1 MKHLIR
7 TLIISAVAAAA
18 PFATATQAA
27 AQNATDDN
35 ALINGTGIV
44 DGCRPLLAPDCVVDD
59 IVEEVSVLGG
69 KPDYSGVLDA
79 NLTNYATL
87 PSLAQVSALHDVII
101 SIRDLKHKYKG
112 GQKVGFVIGGDGSL
126 LALSVLE
133 GLSIMFFNDNV
144 QVGDAIS
151 ISADNFS
158 VVSLNLLSTSGSR
171 TISVDAPE
179 GIIFDEIMLC
189 SSGVADI
196 SALSN
201 MNVFYGF
208 VGGVETKLQNQ
219 GEETTYTSEHT
230 PYSGIL
236 GPIYGWKQDNFANGD
251 TYNPLSEFS
260 LTDLVV
266 NAGFGLRITKNENEN
281 DDGYGPDNV
290 EIGFTYK
297 STKILDASLLN
308 NIYIKLEDTNNP
320 SEEEVEGVNKFTLK
334 QSILDLDALGSVEA
348 RYSAF
353 IPKGVKWNRVTLRFA
368 GASLLNV
375 LKGTEVYYA
384 YIKKFDIPEE
394 AERCDLNLS
403 ADALICASEPSY
415 TLTSDKEVTWALT
428 AAKGHD
434 GVDITNH
441 GVTIDPTGATKSATV
456 EFDQSPEGVYT
467 FTATHDHGDGT
478 SCKGTVT
485 ITRGK
490 TDGMLTATAN
500 AFCGTPLDAAAD
512 KVEIGKGDGGGLIVI
527 DGLEN
532 ADNIIDG
539 DLTSYASYARGLQ
552 IADNTCIV
560 KVSKTDGSKF
570 DKDQAAVVGFVAE
583 TPAQVLGANVLTFY
597 RIVLYN
603 NGEEVYSS
611 VTGENNAV
619 NVSLVGAPGS
629 GMVRYAIE
637 VPNERR
643 GNFDGFALYT
653 SGLLN
658 LDVTSETMK
667 IYNAFTA
674 DEYCSVMP
682 AGPLDHAGVKAIS
695 IDDGAKINYKYTG
708 QRGLASV
715 VSVTEGLGYLVDNEL
730 TADDGAEQGVTA
742 YTVAGVLN
750 DFGLAVKTGR
760 RYKGGR
766 WVGLVMKNSA
776 SLADVSVLTDMEIS
790 LYNNNISTGDEENAG
805 IQLLSTNVI
814 GWGDYSYITVYT
826 DKEFD
831 EVRFKKGQ
839 LVETLSGLEYL
850 GFYTYADAD
859 GDGIPDEEDPDF
871 CGDDTDIEFDEP
883 AVGGDIN
890 GICASNPDEHFTATV
905 TAKDAGK
912 VVYTITDIDREN
924 EVSSGTLIN
933 PADGGVFEKE
943 IALNDPELG
952 LLDEDGVPVYGRY
965 EFKVVVPEK
974 PLLAP
979 ARKTFTIHA
988 VQTTWNPQSVLV
1000 DNDAQAE
1007 GGEEPAGTYVYSTD
1021 WNEWKN
1027 WTRGVPVIGC
1037 TDVVIPSGSKSYP
1050 ILGVYNGETSTK
1062 PKDFNSCDTIHF
1074 MHGGEVLGTELL
1086 DYKYASVDLELASG
1100 RYYMLSTPLKATYAG
1115 DFFVPAGM
1123 NGSQGNDLFVKLDE
1137 ETSPE
1142 NRFSPRVYQR
1152 LWMQSAPVVD
1162 KVESGNISNGDV
1174 TDKHETVN
1182 YDETRWTPPFNA
1194 LAQKYGV
1201 EILGEDAL
1209 IELYNPADDD
1219 HTSYTPGGFSLKGDA
1234 EDLPVTTL
1242 KFRLPKEH
1250 TKYYYYNEKN
1260 QKTDL
1265 YETISRDGY
1274 AGRLITDDL
1283 KNKEDWS
1290 FNVNISLENGE
1301 SEYFLV
1307 GNPFMAHINIEKFF
1321 EDNSD
1326 ISEVKVYDG
1335 NAMNSAILCDGEGL
1349 LTNNNTDKKD
1359 WTSIA
1364 PMQAFFVKAA
1374 KAGTSCPITF
1384 TKDMLETKPE
1394 DAQPLRVSQ
1403 SCAAETDADR
1413 IVIKARVG
1421 DVESSAVVRFSTGA
1435 SAGFV
1440 PGEDAS
1446 LLVDNEVRPRVQVFT
1461 LAGDRAADIQQTPD
1475 VDRLTLGLMAD
1486 GGEPLTLSLDGDTGW
1501 TLYDTQTGAA
1511 YQMDGGAEADLGA
1524 VGSSTGRYMLVRDIT
1539 TIGDGLVPARG
1550 ITVSRTPQGTI
1561 TVASADGTALAAC
1574 AVYSTDGTLTDRADG
1589 DSDRY
1594 ELRAAQGVS
1603 IVTVTK
1609 ADGTSYTQKIY

>member
-1 MKHLIR
+1 MKHLIIR
-7 TLIISAVAAAA
+7 TLVFCALTAAAA
-18 PFATATQAA
+18 FAATTPAL
-27 AQNATDDN
+27 AQTQTDGN
-35 ALINGTGIV
+35 EPITV

-59 IVEEVSVLGG
+59 VVEEVSVLSG
-69 KPDYSGVLDA
+69 KPDYSAVLDD

-87 PSLAQVSALHDVII
+87 PSLAKVSALHDVII

-126 LALSVLE
+126 LNLSVLE

-353 IPKGVKWNRVTLRFA
+353 VPKGVKWNRVTLRFA

-428 AAKGHD
+428 EAIDHD
-434 GVDITNH
+434 GAEIKNH
-441 GVTIDPTGATKSATV
+441 GVTIGTTGATKSATV
-456 EFDQSPEGVYT
+456 NFNQSPEGVYT
-467 FTATHDHGDGT
+467 FTATHDHGNGT
-478 SCKGTVT
+478 SCTGTVT

-490 TDGMLTATAN
+490 TTEMENVTTN
-500 AFCGTPLDAAAD
+500 AFCGTPLDATAD
-512 KVEIGKGDGGGLIVI
+512 NVELGSGSGGGLIVI

-539 DLTSYASYARGLQ
+539 DLSSYASYAGGLQ

-560 KVSKTDGSKF
+560 KVSKTDDLKF
-570 DKDQAAVVGFVAE
+570 GKEQAAVVGFVAE
-583 TPAQVLGANVLTFY
+583 APAQVLGANVLTFY

-603 NGEEVYSS
+603 DGVEVYNS
-611 VTGENNAV
+611 VAGENNAV
-619 NVSLVGAPGS
+619 NASLIGAPGS
-629 GMVRYAIE
+629 GMVRYAIT
-637 VPNERR
+637 VPDDVPE
-643 GNFDGFALYT
+643 FDGFALYT
-653 SGLLN
+653 SGVLN
-658 LDVTSETMK
+658 LNLTDETMK

-674 DEYCSVMP
+674 DDGCVAMP
-682 AGPLDHAGVKAIS
+682 AGPLDHASVKPIS

-708 QRGLASV
+708 SRGLASV

-730 TADDGAEQGVTA
+730 TAKDEAEQGVTA

-760 RYKGGR
+760 RYSGGR
-766 WVGLVMKNSA
+766 WVGLVMKKNA
-776 SLADVSVLTDMEIS
+776 GLADVSVLSDMEIS
-790 LYNNNISTGDEENAG
+790 LYDNNISTGDEENAG
-805 IQLLSTNVI
+805 VQLLSTNVI
-814 GWGDYSYITVYT
+814 GWGDYAYLTVYT
-826 DKEFD
+826 DKPFD

-871 CGDDTDIEFDEP
+871 CGDDTDIEFGTPTVAE
-883 AVGGDIN
+883 DIN
-890 GICASNPDEHFTATV
+890 GICASNPNESFTATV
-905 TAKDAGK
+905 TAVGAKK
-912 VVYTITDIDREN
+912 VFYTITDIDRQKK
-924 EVSSGTLIN
+924 VSSGTLTNSGDNGEFTQTIQ
-933 PADGGVFEKE
+933 
-943 IALNDPELG
+943 LNNPELG
-952 LLDEDGVPVYGRY
+952 LLDDKDVPVYGRY
-965 EFKVVVPEK
+965 EFKVTVPEK

-979 ARKTFTIHA
+979 AYKTFTIHA
-988 VQTTWNPQSVLV
+988 AQTTWNPQIEV
-1000 DNDAQAE
+1000 DEESTAAE
-1007 GGEEPAGTYVYSTD
+1007 GGEDDAALYRYSTD
-1021 WNEWKN
+1021 WNKWEN
-1027 WTRGVPVIGC
+1027 WTQGVPVIGC
-1037 TDVVIPSGSKSYP
+1037 TDVIIPGENMQSFPVLEAYSGSD
-1050 ILGVYNGETSTK
+1050 K
-1062 PKDFNSCDTIHF
+1062 PKDFNSCDSIHF
-1074 MHGGEVLGTELL
+1074 MAGAEVQGTEKL
-1086 DYKYASVDLELASG
+1086 DYKYASVDFNLASG

-1115 DFFVPAGM
+1115 DFFIPADM
-1123 NGSQGNDLFVKLDE
+1123 NGSQSNNLFEKLDK

-1152 LWMQSAPVVD
+1152 LWMQSAPVTTGE
-1162 KVESGNISNGDV
+1162 KNGKDNV
-1174 TDKHETVN
+1174 TGGTDQVL
-1182 YDETRWTPPFNA
+1182 YDETRWTPPFNG
-1194 LAQKYGV
+1194 LTQQYGF
-1201 EILGEDAL
+1201 EQAFNTQAYQEAED
-1209 IELYNPADDD
+1209 E
-1219 HTSYTPGGFSLKGDA
+1219 HSSYSITGFSLKADA

-1250 TKYYYYNEKN
+1250 TTYYYYNEKN
-1260 QKTDL
+1260 QQTDL
-1265 YETISRDGY
+1265 YETIDRNND
-1274 AGRLITDDL
+1274 AGRLYTDYL
-1283 KNKEDWS
+1283 KDKGDNWKFPIILTTEAS
-1290 FNVNISLENGE
+1290 STVFIA
-1301 SEYFLV
+1301 
-1307 GNPFMAHINIEKFF
+1307 GNPFMAHINIAKFF
-1321 EDNSD
+1321 ENNKDD
-1326 ISEVKVYDG
+1326 IDIKEVKVYDG
-1335 NAMNSAILCDGEGL
+1335 NAMNSAVLCDGEL
-1349 LTNNNTDKKD
+1349 LTNNNGETKE

-1364 PMQAFFVKAA
+1364 PMQSFFVTVGSETK
-1374 KAGTSCPITF
+1374 SCKITY
-1384 TKDMLETKPE
+1384 TEDMLETQPNG
-1394 DAQPLRVSQ
+1394 AQQLRIGRSR
-1403 SCAAETDADR
+1403 AAKAESEGDR
-1413 IVIKARVG
+1413 LTITASTG
-1421 DVESSAVVRFSTGA
+1421 DVESNALVRFSGDA
-1435 SAGFV
+1435 SADFV
-1440 PGEDAS
+1440 PGEDAA

-1461 LAGDRAADIQQTPD
+1461 IAGNRAADIQQTPQT
-1475 VDRLTLGLMAD
+1475 DRITLGFMLA
-1486 GGEPLTLSLDGDTGW
+1486 EAAPLTLSLSGDTDW
-1501 TLYDTQTGAA
+1501 NLYDTLTGATYSLA
-1511 YQMDGGAEADLGA
+1511 GGQAVSLGTA
-1524 VGSSTGRYMLVRDIT
+1524 GSSTGRYMLVRPATDIST
-1539 TIGDGLVPARG
+1539 VAPAQG
-1550 ITVSRTPQGTI
+1550 IAIRRTPQGTVTI
-1561 TVASADGTALAAC
+1561 TSADGTALGEC
-1574 AVYSTDGTLTDRADG
+1574 AVYSADGTLTGRTNG
-1589 DSDRY
+1589 GTNEV
-1594 ELRAAQGVS
+1594 ELNAAPGIS
-1603 IVTVTK
+1603 IVKATK
-1609 ADGTSYTQKIY
+1609 ADGTTFTQKIY

>member
-112 GQKVGFVIGGDGSL
+112 GQKVGFVIGGGGSL
-126 LALSVLE
+126 LSVDVLS
-133 GLSIMFFNDNV
+133 GLRVMLFNDNT
-144 QVGDAIS
+144 QVGEEIS
-151 ISADNFS
+151 ISADDFS
-158 VVSLNLLSTSGSR
+158 LLSLNLISKSGTR
-171 TISVDAPE
+171 TITVDTPE
-179 GIIFDEIMLC
+179 DVVFDEIMLC
-189 SSGVADI
+189 SSGVANLA
-196 SALSN
+196 ALSN
-201 MNVFYGF
+201 IQIYYGF
-208 VGGVETKLQNQ
+208 VGDGEKKLQD
-219 GEETTYTSEHT
+219 TSATDDSFSSIDHLKRDL
-230 PYSGIL
+230 GITE
-236 GPIYGWKQDNFANGD
+236 YGDKYEDYAVPSFLFKAA
-251 TYNPLSEFS
+251 TITVKYN
-260 LTDLVV
+260 D
-266 NAGFGLRITKNENEN
+266 K
-281 DDGYGPDNV
+281 DGKPVYGPQKAEV
-290 EIGFTYK
+290 GFVYSNNDVASIQALSITTIRLKK
-297 STKILDASLLN
+297 SGAIVYEQTLDGDAVKIDIA
-308 NIYIKLEDTNNP
+308 K
-320 SEEEVEGVNKFTLK
+320 
-334 QSILDLDALGSVEA
+334 SVTEA
-348 RYSAF
+348 RYSMNINTDVDWNELELYTSAVDIDIADIIGSLF
-353 IPKGVKWNRVTLRFA
+353 GSDDLKMHVK
-368 GASLLNV
+368 
-375 LKGTEVYYA
+375 YA
-384 YIKKFDIPEE
+384 YVKEFDIPEE

-637 VPNERR
+637 VPENFR

-760 RYKGGR
+760 RYEGGR

-871 CGDDTDIEFDEP
+871 CGDDTDIEFDDP

-912 VVYTITDIDREN
+912 VIYIITDIDREN
-924 EVSSGTLIN
+924 EVSSGTLTN

-1050 ILGVYNGETSTK
+1050 ILGVYNGETDTK
-1062 PKDFNSCDTIHF
+1062 PTDFNSCDTIHF

-1152 LWMQSAPVVD
+1152 LWMQSAPVREKVD
-1162 KVESGNISNGDV
+1162 GEITDAGTAGSGR
-1174 TDKHETVN
+1174 TVS

-1194 LAQKYGV
+1194 LAEKYL
-1201 EILGEDAL
+1201 LGM
-1209 IELYNPADDD
+1209 
-1219 HTSYTPGGFSLKGDA
+1219 GFSLKADA

-1250 TKYYYYNEKN
+1250 AKYYYYNEKN

-1265 YETISRDGY
+1265 YEDITRTDVGELFADRSNTNDGGLSFVVY
-1274 AGRLITDDL
+1274 VD
-1283 KNKEDWS
+1283 ED
-1290 FNVNISLENGE
+1290 

-1321 EDNSD
+1321 EGNTG

-1364 PMQAFFVKAA
+1364 PMQAFFVKAGSKA
-1374 KAGTSCPITF
+1374 KSWQITF
-1384 TKDMLETKPE
+1384 KKDMLETKPE

-1403 SCAAETDADR
+1403 SRAAETDADR

-1421 DVESSAVVRFSTGA
+1421 DVESSAVVRFSAGA

-1446 LLVDNEVRPRVQVFT
+1446 LLVDNEVRPSVQVFT

>member
-7 TLIISAVAAAA
+7 TFIFSVIAAAA
-18 PFATATQAA
+18 SLAA
-27 AQNATDDN
+27 APAVAQTQPGG

-59 IVEEVSVLGG
+59 IVEEVSVLGD

-87 PSLAQVSALHDVII
+87 PSLAKVSALHDVII

-126 LALSVLE
+126 LNLSVLE

-171 TISVDAPE
+171 TISVDAPD
-179 GIIFDEIMLC
+179 GITFDEIMLC

-219 GEETTYTSEHT
+219 VGENTYTSEHT
-230 PYSGIL
+230 PYSGVI
-236 GPIYGWKQDNFANGD
+236 GPIYGWKEDDFADGD

-266 NAGFGLRITKNENEN
+266 NAGFGLRITKN
-281 DDGYGPDNV
+281 DGYGPDNV

-308 NIYIKLEDTNNP
+308 NIYIKLEDTSNP

-375 LKGTEVYYA
+375 LKDTEVYYA

-415 TLTSDKEVTWALT
+415 TLTSDKVVTWALT
-428 AAKGHD
+428 EAKDHD
-434 GVDITNH
+434 GADITNH
-441 GVTIDPTGATKSATV
+441 GITIDPAGATKSATV
-456 EFDQSPEGVYT
+456 NFNQSPEGVYT
-467 FTATHDHGDGT
+467 FTATHLHGDGT
-478 SCKGTVT
+478 KCTGTVA

-560 KVSKTDGSKF
+560 KVSKTDGSMF
-570 DKDQAAVVGFVAE
+570 DEDQAAVVGFVAE

-611 VTGENNAV
+611 VTGGNNAV

-629 GMVRYAIE
+629 GMVRYAIT
-637 VPNERR
+637 VPDDRR
-643 GNFDGFALYT
+643 GKFDGFALYT

-658 LDVTSETMK
+658 LDVTNETMK

-674 DEYCSVMP
+674 DEDCSVMP

-730 TADDGAEQGVTA
+730 TADGGAEQGVTA

-760 RYKGGR
+760 RYGGGR
-766 WVGLVMKNSA
+766 WVGLVMKKA
-776 SLADVSVLTDMEIS
+776 PGVADVGVLTDMEIS
-790 LYNNNISTGDEENAG
+790 LYDNNISTGDEENAG

-839 LVETLSGLEYL
+839 LVEALSGLEYL

-883 AVGGDIN
+883 EMAGDIN
-890 GICASNPDEHFTATV
+890 GICASNPGVRFTATV

-912 VVYTITDIDREN
+912 VIYTITDIDREN
-924 EVSSGTLIN
+924 EVSSGTLEA
-933 PADGGVFEKE
+933 PADGGVFVKE

-979 ARKTFTIHA
+979 ARKTFIIHA
-988 VQTTWNPQSVLV
+988 VRTTWAPQIEV
-1000 DNDAQAE
+1000 DEESTAAE
-1007 GGEEPAGTYVYSTD
+1007 GGEDDAALYKYSTD
-1021 WNEWKN
+1021 WNKWEN
-1027 WTRGVPVIGC
+1027 WTHGVPVIGC

-1050 ILGVYNGETSTK
+1050 ILGVYNGETVTK
-1062 PKDFNSCDTIHF
+1062 PTDFNSCDTIHF

-1162 KVESGNISNGDV
+1162 KVESGDISNDGDV
-1174 TDKHETVN
+1174 TGQTTQVN
-1182 YDETRWTPPFNA
+1182 YDETRWTPPFNG
-1194 LAQKYGV
+1194 LTQEYGV
-1201 EILGEDAL
+1201 KIPAGAYSLGEDAS
-1209 IELYNPADDD
+1209 IELYNPAGDD
-1219 HTSYTPGGFSLKGDA
+1219 HTSYTPGGFSLMADA
-1234 EDLPVTTL
+1234 EDLAVTTL

-1265 YETISRDGY
+1265 YETISRGRD

-1283 KNKEDWS
+1283 NNKEDWS
-1290 FNVNISLENGE
+1290 FNVNITLNDE
-1301 SEYFLV
+1301 SDYFLV

-1321 EDNSD
+1321 EDNSG
-1326 ISEVKVYDG
+1326 ITEVKVYDG
-1335 NAMNSAILCDGEGL
+1335 NALNSAILCDGEGL

-1364 PMQAFFVKAA
+1364 PMQSFFVKAA
-1374 KAGTSCPITF
+1374 SQATSYTITF
-1384 TKDMLETKPE
+1384 TKDMLETQPE
-1394 DAQPLRVSQ
+1394 SAQPLRVSQ
-1403 SCAAETDADR
+1403 SRAAETDADR

-1421 DVESSAVVRFSTGA
+1421 GVESSAVVRFSGGA

-1475 VDRLTLGLMAD
+1475 VDRLTLGLMVA
-1486 GGEPLTLSLDGDTGW
+1486 GGEPLTLSLSGDDDW
-1501 TLYDTQTGAA
+1501 TLYDTQTGATYPMA
-1511 YQMDGGAEADLGA
+1511 GGAEASLGA
-1524 VGSSTGRYMLVRDIT
+1524 VGSSTGRFMLVRST
-1539 TIGDGLVPARG
+1539 TAIGGNVVPALG
-1550 ITVSRTPQGTI
+1550 VTVSRTPQGTI
-1561 TVASADGTALAAC
+1561 TVTSADGTAIKSC
-1574 AVYSTDGTLTDRADG
+1574 AVYSTDGTLTDSADG
-1589 DSDRY
+1589 HSDRY

>member
-7 TLIISAVAAAA
+7 TFIFSVIAAAA
-18 PFATATQAA
+18 SLAA
-27 AQNATDDN
+27 APAVAQTQPGG

-59 IVEEVSVLGG
+59 IVEEVRVLSD

-79 NLTNYATL
+79 NLGNYAEVPCL
-87 PSLAQVSALHDVII
+87 INVGVASNPII
-101 SIRDLKHKYKG
+101 SIRDLNNKYSG
-112 GQKVGFVIGGDGSL
+112 GQQVGFVLGSGSKL
-126 LALSVLE
+126 L
-133 GLSIMFFNDNV
+133 GLNVIDNYTITLYNDNEMV
-144 QVGDAIS
+144 YKPIT
-151 ISADNFS
+151 
-158 VVSLNLLSTSGSR
+158 VSDDSFTLLSLDVLSSSGR
-171 TISVDAPE
+171 NTLVVDIPE
-179 GIIFDEIMLC
+179 TDDNGNKIVFDEIMLC
-189 SSGVADI
+189 ANGVGADVASS
-196 SALSN
+196 SMQLY
-201 MNVFYGF
+201 YGF
-208 VGGVETKLQNQ
+208 VGNKEEKMHNERLADGSVSTTFEATQGTQTSGLISPDIEPVNVITVLVGGATIGIKRTTGSYPKDTEVGFYFSNHSGFNLSALSTVTITLRENGKNVYSKVLDAKLLDAGVADFSN
-219 GEETTYTSEHT
+219 GV
-230 PYSGIL
+230 YSL
-236 GPIYGWKQDNFANGD
+236 YAPCAWD
-251 TYNPLSEFS
+251 EVVFS
-260 LTDLVV
+260 TGSVGV
-266 NAGFGLRITKNENEN
+266 NAG
-281 DDGYGPDNV
+281 YM
-290 EIGFTYK
+290 
-297 STKILDASLLN
+297 
-308 NIYIKLEDTNNP
+308 
-320 SEEEVEGVNKFTLK
+320 
-334 QSILDLDALGSVEA
+334 SID
-348 RYSAF
+348 
-353 IPKGVKWNRVTLRFA
+353 
-368 GASLLNV
+368 
-375 LKGTEVYYA
+375 YA
-384 YIKKFDIPEE
+384 YVKEFDIPEE

-415 TLTSDKEVTWALT
+415 TLTSDEEVTWALT
-428 AAKGHD
+428 EAKGHD
-434 GVDITNH
+434 GADITNH

-456 EFDQSPEGVYT
+456 NFNQSPEGVYT

-478 SCKGTVT
+478 KCTGTVT

-490 TDGMLTATAN
+490 TDEMVDAAAN

-512 KVEIGKGDGGGLIVI
+512 KVEIGKGDGGGLLVI

-570 DKDQAAVVGFVAE
+570 DEDQAAVVGFVAE

-603 NGEEVYSS
+603 NGKEVYSS
-611 VTGENNAV
+611 VTGGNNAV

-629 GMVRYAIE
+629 GMVRYAIT
-637 VPNERR
+637 VPDDWR

-658 LDVTSETMK
+658 LDVTNETMK

-674 DEYCSVMP
+674 DEDCSVMP

-708 QRGLASV
+708 QRGVASV

-730 TADDGAEQGVTA
+730 TADGGAEQGVTA

-760 RYKGGR
+760 RYGGGR

-776 SLADVSVLTDMEIS
+776 ALADVGVLTDMEIS
-790 LYNNNISTGDEENAG
+790 LYDNNISTGDEENAG

-839 LVETLSGLEYL
+839 LVEALSGLEYL

-883 AVGGDIN
+883 EMAGDIN
-890 GICASNPDEHFTATV
+890 GICASNPGVRFTATV

-912 VVYTITDIDREN
+912 VIYTITDIDREN
-924 EVSSGTLIN
+924 EVSSGTLEA
-933 PADGGVFEKE
+933 PADGGVFVKE

-979 ARKTFTIHA
+979 ARKTFIIHA
-988 VQTTWNPQSVLV
+988 VRTTWAPQIEV
-1000 DNDAQAE
+1000 DEESTAAE
-1007 GGEEPAGTYVYSTD
+1007 GGEDDAALYKYSTD
-1021 WNEWKN
+1021 WNKWEN
-1027 WTRGVPVIGC
+1027 WTHGVPVIGC

-1050 ILGVYNGETSTK
+1050 ILGVYNGETVTK
-1062 PKDFNSCDTIHF
+1062 PTDFNSCDTIHF

-1162 KVESGNISNGDV
+1162 KVESGDISNDGDV
-1174 TDKHETVN
+1174 TGQTTQVN
-1182 YDETRWTPPFNA
+1182 YDETRWTPPFNG
-1194 LAQKYGV
+1194 LTQEYGV
-1201 EILGEDAL
+1201 KIPAGAYSLGEDAS
-1209 IELYNPADDD
+1209 IELYNPAGDD
-1219 HTSYTPGGFSLKGDA
+1219 HTSYTPGGFSLMADA
-1234 EDLPVTTL
+1234 EDLAVTTL

-1265 YETISRDGY
+1265 YETISRGRD

-1283 KNKEDWS
+1283 NNKEDWS
-1290 FNVNISLENGE
+1290 FNVNITLKGE
-1301 SEYFLV
+1301 SDYFLV

-1321 EDNSD
+1321 EDNSG
-1326 ISEVKVYDG
+1326 ITEVKVYDG
-1335 NAMNSAILCDGEGL
+1335 NALNSAILCDGEGL

-1364 PMQAFFVKAA
+1364 PMQSFFVK
-1374 KAGTSCPITF
+1374 KADATEQCSVTF
-1384 TKDMLETKPE
+1384 SRDMLETQPE
-1394 DAQPLRVSQ
+1394 SAQPLRVSQ
-1403 SCAAETDADR
+1403 SRAAETDADR

-1421 DVESSAVVRFSTGA
+1421 GEESSAVVRFSAGA

-1475 VDRLTLGLMAD
+1475 VDRLTLGLMVA
-1486 GGEPLTLSLDGDTGW
+1486 GGEPLTLSLSGDDDW
-1501 TLYDTQTGAA
+1501 TLYDTQTGATYPMA
-1511 YQMDGGAEADLGA
+1511 GGAEASLGA
-1524 VGSSTGRYMLVRDIT
+1524 VGSSTGRFMLVRST
-1539 TIGDGLVPARG
+1539 TAIGGNVVPALG
-1550 ITVSRTPQGTI
+1550 VTVSRTPQGTI
-1561 TVASADGTALAAC
+1561 TVTSADGTAIKSC
-1574 AVYSTDGTLTDRADG
+1574 AVYSTDGTLTDSADG
-1589 DSDRY
+1589 HSDRY

>member
-18 PFATATQAA
+18 PFAAATQAA
-27 AQNATDDN
+27 AQNATDGN

-87 PSLAQVSALHDVII
+87 PSLAKVSALHDVII

-126 LALSVLE
+126 LNLSVLE

-171 TISVDAPE
+171 TISVDAPD
-179 GIIFDEIMLC
+179 GITFDEIMLC

-219 GEETTYTSEHT
+219 VGENTYTSEHM
-230 PYSGIL
+230 PYSGYL
-236 GPIYGWKQDNFANGD
+236 GPIYKWKEDKFADGES
-251 TYNPLSEFS
+251 YNPLSEFS
-260 LTDLVV
+260 LTDLVA
-266 NAGFGLRITKNENEN
+266 NDGFGLRITKN
-281 DDGYGPDNV
+281 DGYGPDNV

-308 NIYIKLEDTNNP
+308 NIYIKLEDTSNP

-353 IPKGVKWNRVTLRFA
+353 IPKGVKWNRVTLRLA
-368 GASLLNV
+368 GVSLLSV
-375 LKGTEVYYA
+375 LKSTEVYYA

-403 ADALICASEPSY
+403 ADALICASELSY
-415 TLTSDKEVTWALT
+415 TLTSDEEVTWALT
-428 AAKGHD
+428 EAKDHD

-441 GVTIDPTGATKSATV
+441 GVTIDPAGATKSATV
-456 EFDQSPEGVYT
+456 NFNQSPEGVYT

-478 SCKGTVT
+478 KCTGTVT

-560 KVSKTDGSKF
+560 KVSKTDGSMF

-603 NGEEVYSS
+603 NGKEVYSS
-611 VTGENNAV
+611 VTGGNNAV

-629 GMVRYAIE
+629 GMVRYAIT
-637 VPNERR
+637 VPDDWR
-643 GNFDGFALYT
+643 GKFDGFALYT

-658 LDVTSETMK
+658 LDVTNETMK

-674 DEYCSVMP
+674 DEDCSVMP

-730 TADDGAEQGVTA
+730 TADGGAEQGVTA

-760 RYKGGR
+760 RYGGGR
-766 WVGLVMKNSA
+766 WVGLVMKKA
-776 SLADVSVLTDMEIS
+776 PGVADVGVLTDMEIS
-790 LYNNNISTGDEENAG
+790 LYDNNISTGDEENAG

-839 LVETLSGLEYL
+839 LVEALGGLEYL

-871 CGDDTDIEFDEP
+871 CGDDTDIEFGEP
-883 AVGGDIN
+883 AGGDIN
-890 GICASNPDEHFTATV
+890 GICASNPGVRFTATV

-924 EVSSGTLIN
+924 EVSSGTLTN

-1086 DYKYASVDLELASG
+1086 DYIYASVDLELASG

-1162 KVESGNISNGDV
+1162 KVESGNISNGGDV
-1174 TDKHETVN
+1174 TGQTTPVN
-1182 YDETRWTPPFNA
+1182 YDETRWTPPFNG
-1194 LAQKYGV
+1194 LTQKYGV
-1201 EILGEDAL
+1201 EIPDE
-1209 IELYNPADDD
+1209 D
-1219 HTSYTPGGFSLKGDA
+1219 HTSYTLGGFSLKADA

-1265 YETISRDGY
+1265 YETISRGRD

-1283 KNKEDWS
+1283 NNKEDWS
-1290 FNVNISLENGE
+1290 FNVNITLNDE
-1301 SEYFLV
+1301 SDYFLV

-1321 EDNSD
+1321 EDNSNSG
-1326 ISEVKVYDG
+1326 ITEVKVYDG
-1335 NAMNSAILCDGEGL
+1335 NALNSAILCDGEGL

-1364 PMQAFFVKAA
+1364 PMQSFFVK
-1374 KAGTSCPITF
+1374 KAGAKEQCSVTF
-1384 TKDMLETKPE
+1384 SRDMLETQPE
-1394 DAQPLRVSQ
+1394 SAQPLRVSQ
-1403 SCAAETDADR
+1403 SRAAETDADR

-1421 DVESSAVVRFSTGA
+1421 GVESSAVVRFSAGA

-1501 TLYDTQTGAA
+1501 TLYDTQTGAT
-1511 YQMDGGAEADLGA
+1511 YQMDGGAEADLGT

-1550 ITVSRTPQGTI
+1550 ITVSRTPQGMI
-1561 TVASADGTALAAC
+1561 TVASADGTALASC
-1574 AVYSTDGTLTDRADG
+1574 AVYSTDGTLTDSADG
-1589 DSDRY
+1589 DSDHY

>member
-1 MKHLIR
+1 MKHLIIR
-7 TLIISAVAAAA
+7 TLVFCALTAAAA
-18 PFATATQAA
+18 FAATTPAL
-27 AQNATDDN
+27 AQTQTDGN
-35 ALINGTGIV
+35 EPITV

-59 IVEEVSVLGG
+59 IVNMVSVVSGSD
-69 KPDYSGVLDA
+69 DYSAVLDA
-79 NLTNYATL
+79 NLTNSTSISA
-87 PSLAQVSALHDVII
+87 SLANIDATVKPII
-101 SIRDLKHKYKG
+101 SIRDINHKYKA
-112 GQKVGFVIGGDGSL
+112 GQTVGFVVGGGAELLSL
-126 LALSVLE
+126 DLLS
-133 GLSIMFFNDNV
+133 GMAIMFYDN
-144 QVGDAIS
+144 GDLKETVPVDDGGGS
-151 ISADNFS
+151 NLL
-158 VVSLNLLSTSGSR
+158 SLNLLAQSGSQ
-171 TISVDAPE
+171 TVTATAPCD
-179 GIIFDEIMLC
+179 FDKIALAVT
-189 SSGVADI
+189 GANI
-196 SALSN
+196 TALSSFH
-201 MNVFYGF
+201 VFYGF
-208 VGGVETKLQNQ
+208 VGDGKSTMT
-219 GEETTYTSEHT
+219 GTGFTCDFT
-230 PYSGIL
+230 GISL
-236 GPIYGWKQDNFANGD
+236 VDDANKIVD
-251 TYNPLSEFS
+251 
-260 LTDLVV
+260 TDLTTGCKPSMLSGGNMDLKVTYPVNEFAPSNDVEVGFVCEQKGLISVDLLQSVKIVV
-266 NAGFGLRITKNENEN
+266 KNTVTNEQHE
-281 DDGYGPDNV
+281 YNV
-290 EIGFTYK
+290 GRNFIG
-297 STKILDASLLN
+297 
-308 NIYIKLEDTNNP
+308 
-320 SEEEVEGVNKFTLK
+320 V
-334 QSILDLDALGSVEA
+334 DLARATDICYSV
-348 RYSAF
+348 RVKPGDIS
-353 IPKGVKWNRVTLRFA
+353 KWNQVE
-368 GASLLNV
+368 
-375 LKGTEVYYA
+375 LKINKEYLTGLVGELFSDFVIYYA
-384 YIKKFDIPEE
+384 YVKEFDIPEE

-403 ADALICASEPSY
+403 ADALICSNQQEY
-415 TLTSDKEVTWALT
+415 TLTSDEEVTWTLT
-428 AAKGHD
+428 EAKDHENN
-434 GVDITNH
+434 DITNSS
-441 GVTIDPTGATKSATV
+441 GVTIDPADNAAKSATV
-456 EFDQSPEGVYT
+456 NFNQSPEGVYT
-467 FTATHDHGDGT
+467 FTATHAHDDGT
-478 SCKGTVT
+478 SCTGTVT

-490 TDGMLTATAN
+490 TSEMEEATAN
-500 AFCGTPLDAAAD
+500 AFCGTPLDATAD
-512 KVEIGKGDGGGLIVI
+512 NVELGSGSGGGLIVI
-527 DGLEN
+527 DGLKN

-539 DLTSYASYARGLQ
+539 DLNSYASYAGGLQ

-570 DKDQAAVVGFVAE
+570 DKEQAAVVGFVAE
-583 TPAQVLGANVLTFY
+583 TPTQVLGANVLTFY

-603 NGEEVYSS
+603 NDEEVYSS
-611 VTGENNAV
+611 VAGENNSV
-619 NVSLVGAPGS
+619 NVSLIGAPGN
-629 GMVRYAIE
+629 GMVRYAIT
-637 VPNERR
+637 VPTEHR

-653 SGLLN
+653 SGVLN
-658 LDVTSETMK
+658 LNLTDETMK

-674 DEYCSVMP
+674 DEDCSVMP
-682 AGPLDHAGVKAIS
+682 AGPLDHAGVRPIS

-708 QRGLASV
+708 SRGLASV

-730 TADDGAEQGVTA
+730 TADGGAEQGVTA

-760 RYKGGR
+760 RYSGGR
-766 WVGLVMKNSA
+766 WVGLVMKKNA
-776 SLADVSVLTDMEIS
+776 GLADVSVLSDMEIS
-790 LYNNNISTGDEENAG
+790 LYDNNISTGDEENAG
-805 IQLLSTNVI
+805 VQLLSTNVI
-814 GWGDYSYITVYT
+814 GWGDYAYLTVYT
-826 DKEFD
+826 DKPFD

-871 CGDDTDIEFDEP
+871 CEEPIVVEIEPSLVTDINSLCEGRDGEGLKATVKAENTAGLTYNITDTDRKEI
-883 AVGGDIN
+883 V
-890 GICASNPDEHFTATV
+890 AS
-905 TAKDAGK
+905 GK
-912 VVYTITDIDREN
+912 VGQSAEPINIDFG
-924 EVSSGTLIN
+924 SLS
-933 PADGGVFEKE
+933 
-943 IALNDPELG
+943 LG
-952 LLDEDGVPVYGRY
+952 YGRY
-965 EFKVVVPEK
+965 ELRVSDRLN
-974 PLLAP
+974 PLTAS
-979 ARKTFTIHA
+979 AKAKFTIHA
-988 VQTTWNPQSVLV
+988 AQTTWNPQIEV
-1000 DNDAQAE
+1000 DEESTAAE
-1007 GGEEPAGTYVYSTD
+1007 GGEDDAALYRYSTD
-1021 WNEWKN
+1021 WNKWEN
-1027 WTRGVPVIGC
+1027 WTQGVPVIGC
-1037 TDVVIPSGSKSYP
+1037 TDVIIPGDNMQSFPVLEVYSGSD
-1050 ILGVYNGETSTK
+1050 K
-1062 PKDFNSCDTIHF
+1062 PKDFNSCENIHF
-1074 MHGGEVLGTELL
+1074 MAGAEVQGTEKL
-1086 DYKYASVDLELASG
+1086 DYAYASVDFNLASG

-1115 DFFVPAGM
+1115 DFFIPANM
-1123 NGSQGNDLFVKLDE
+1123 NGSQSNKLFEKLKED
-1137 ETSPE
+1137 TSPE

-1152 LWMQSAPVVD
+1152 LWMQSAPVTTGEKD
-1162 KVESGNISNGDV
+1162 GNNV
-1174 TDKHETVN
+1174 TGGTGQVK

-1194 LAQKYGV
+1194 LAEKYL
-1201 EILGEDAL
+1201 LGM
-1209 IELYNPADDD
+1209 
-1219 HTSYTPGGFSLKGDA
+1219 GFSLKADA

-1250 TKYYYYNEKN
+1250 AKYYYYNEKN

-1265 YETISRDGY
+1265 YEDITRTDVGELFADRSNTNDGGLSFVVY
-1274 AGRLITDDL
+1274 VD
-1283 KNKEDWS
+1283 ED
-1290 FNVNISLENGE
+1290 

-1321 EDNSD
+1321 EGNTG

-1374 KAGTSCPITF
+1374 SGTSCPITF

-1403 SCAAETDADR
+1403 SRAAETDADR

>member
-1 MKHLIR
+1 MKHLIIR
-7 TLIISAVAAAA
+7 TLVFCALTAAAA
-18 PFATATQAA
+18 FAATTPAL
-27 AQNATDDN
+27 AQTQTDGN
-35 ALINGTGIV
+35 EPITV

-59 IVEEVSVLGG
+59 VVEEVSVLSG
-69 KPDYSGVLDA
+69 KPDYSAVLDD

-219 GEETTYTSEHT
+219 GGENTYTSEHM
-230 PYSGIL
+230 PYSVHL
-236 GPIYGWKQDNFANGD
+236 VPVYDWKADNFANGD

-353 IPKGVKWNRVTLRFA
+353 VPKGVKWNRVTLRFA

-603 NGEEVYSS
+603 NGKEVYSS

-839 LVETLSGLEYL
+839 LVEALSGLEYL

-871 CGDDTDIEFDEP
+871 CEEPIVVEIEPSLVTDINSLCEGRDGEGLKATVKAENTTGLTYNITDTDRKKIV
-883 AVGGDIN
+883 A
-890 GICASNPDEHFTATV
+890 
-905 TAKDAGK
+905 
-912 VVYTITDIDREN
+912 
-924 EVSSGTLIN
+924 SGTVGKDVIN
-933 PADGGVFEKE
+933 INFGS
-943 IALNDPELG
+943 LSLG
-952 LLDEDGVPVYGRY
+952 YGRY
-965 EFKVVVPEK
+965 EFRVSDRVN
-974 PLLAP
+974 PLTAS
-979 ARKTFTIHA
+979 AKAKFTIHA
-988 VQTTWNPQSVLV
+988 AQTTWNPQIEV
-1000 DNDAQAE
+1000 DEESTAAE
-1007 GGEEPAGTYVYSTD
+1007 GGEDDATLYRYSTD
-1021 WNEWKN
+1021 WNKWEN
-1027 WTRGVPVIGC
+1027 WTQGVPVIGC
-1037 TDVVIPSGSKSYP
+1037 TDVIIPGENMQSFPVLEAYSGSD
-1050 ILGVYNGETSTK
+1050 K
-1062 PKDFNSCDTIHF
+1062 PKDFNSCDSIHF
-1074 MHGGEVLGTELL
+1074 MAGAEVQGTEKL
-1086 DYKYASVDLELASG
+1086 DYKYASVDFNLASG

-1115 DFFVPAGM
+1115 DFFIPADM
-1123 NGSQGNDLFVKLDE
+1123 NGSQSNNLFEKLDK

-1152 LWMQSAPVVD
+1152 LWMQSAPVTTGE
-1162 KVESGNISNGDV
+1162 KNGNDNV
-1174 TDKHETVN
+1174 TGGTDQVL
-1182 YDETRWTPPFNA
+1182 YDETRWTPPFNGLTQQYGFEQA
-1194 LAQKYGV
+1194 LNTQAYS
-1201 EILGEDAL
+1201 I
-1209 IELYNPADDD
+1209 
-1219 HTSYTPGGFSLKGDA
+1219 TGFSLKADA

-1250 TKYYYYNEKN
+1250 TTYYYYNEKN
-1260 QKTDL
+1260 QQTDL
-1265 YETISRDGY
+1265 YETIDRNND
-1274 AGRLITDDL
+1274 AGRLYTDYL
-1283 KNKEDWS
+1283 KDKGDDWELP
-1290 FNVNISLENGE
+1290 I
-1301 SEYFLV
+1301 FLKTEKKSTV
-1307 GNPFMAHINIEKFF
+1307 FIAGNPFMAHINIAKFF
-1321 EDNSD
+1321 ETNKN
-1326 ISEVKVYDG
+1326 ITEVKVYDG
-1335 NAMNSAILCDGEGL
+1335 NAMNSAVLCDGEL
-1349 LTNNNTDKKD
+1349 LTNNNNETKE

-1364 PMQAFFVKAA
+1364 PMQSFFVTVGSETELCQITYTEGMLETQPNGAQQLRIGRSHAA
-1374 KAGTSCPITF
+1374 KAESEGDRLTIT
-1384 TKDMLETKPE
+1384 
-1394 DAQPLRVSQ
+1394 AS
-1403 SCAAETDADR
+1403 A
-1413 IVIKARVG
+1413 G
-1421 DVESSAVVRFSTGA
+1421 DVESNALVRFSGDA
-1435 SAGFV
+1435 SADFV
-1440 PGEDAS
+1440 PGEDAA

-1461 LAGDRAADIQQTPD
+1461 IAGNRAADIQQTPQT
-1475 VDRLTLGLMAD
+1475 DRITLGFMLA
-1486 GGEPLTLSLDGDTGW
+1486 EAAPLTLSLSGDTDW
-1501 TLYDTQTGAA
+1501 NLYDTLTGATYSLA
-1511 YQMDGGAEADLGA
+1511 GGQAVSLGTA
-1524 VGSSTGRYMLVRDIT
+1524 GSSTGRYMLVRPATDIST
-1539 TIGDGLVPARG
+1539 VAPAQG
-1550 ITVSRTPQGTI
+1550 IAIRRTPQGTVTI
-1561 TVASADGTALAAC
+1561 TSADGTALGEC
-1574 AVYSTDGTLTDRADG
+1574 AVYSADGTLTGRTNG
-1589 DSDRY
+1589 GTNEV
-1594 ELRAAQGVS
+1594 ELNAAPGIS
-1603 IVTVTK
+1603 IVKATK
-1609 ADGTSYTQKIY
+1609 ADGTTFTQKIY

>member
-18 PFATATQAA
+18 PFAAATQAA
-27 AQNATDDN
+27 AQNATGDN

-394 AERCDLNLS
+394 AERCPLNLS
-403 ADALICASEPSY
+403 ADELICDDETTY
-415 TLTSDKEVTWALT
+415 TLKSDVPVKWELTS
-428 AAKGHD
+428 GQ
-434 GVDITNH
+434 N
-441 GVTIDPTGATKSATV
+441 GVTIENADNKEYATSAEVT
-456 EFDQSPEGVYT
+456 FADNNKGVYT
-467 FTATHDHGDGT
+467 FEATDEHG
-478 SCKGTVT
+478 CKGTVT

-490 TDGMLTATAN
+490 TDEMVDAAAN
-500 AFCGTPLDAAAD
+500 AFCGTPLDAKLD
-512 KVEIGKGDGGGLIVI
+512 GVELAKKSEGGLLVI

-532 ADNIIDG
+532 ADKIIDG
-539 DLTSYASYARGLQ
+539 DLGSYASYARGVQ
-552 IADNTCIV
+552 VAANTCIV
-560 KVSKTDGSKF
+560 SVKKTDGKF
-570 DKDQAAVVGFVAE
+570 DDAKVVGFVAE
-583 TPAQVLGANVLTFY
+583 TPMGLLGADVLTFY
-597 RIVLYN
+597 RIELYN
-603 NGEEVYSS
+603 NGTKVYDK
-611 VTGENNAV
+611 VAGENDGV
-619 NVSLVGAPGS
+619 GVSLVGAASS

-637 VPNERR
+637 VPGDVAE
-643 GNFDGFALYT
+643 FDEFALYT
-653 SGLLN
+653 SGVLN
-658 LDVTSETMK
+658 LDLQGKTMK
-667 IYNAFTA
+667 IYNAFVSNDANCATA
-674 DEYCSVMP
+674 P
-682 AGPLDHAGVKAIS
+682 AGSPLGHAGVTPINLATT
-695 IDDGAKINYKYTG
+695 GAQINYSKTG
-708 QRGLASV
+708 GDEVNLVNAFSSITQ
-715 VSVTEGLGYLVDNEL
+715 LGYLIENDVTNL
-730 TADDGAEQGVTA
+730 ADADGGALFN
-742 YTVAGVLN
+742 TVAGVLAPSR
-750 DFGLAVKTGR
+750 LAVKTGR
-760 RYKGGR
+760 VFSGNR
-766 WVGLVMKNSA
+766 WVGIVMRKPTG
-776 SLADVSVLTDMEIS
+776 LADVEVLDLGMT
-790 LYNNNISTGDEENAG
+790 ISTYRKG
-805 IQLLSTNVI
+805 IQQDEAGTDVSLARANLLGN
-814 GWGDYSYITVYT
+814 GDYIYLSVYA
-826 DKEFD
+826 KMPFD
-831 EVRFKKGQ
+831 EVRFTKNE
-839 LVETLSGLEYL
+839 LVSALSTTEYL

-859 GDGIPDEEDPDF
+859 GDGIPDAEDPDF
-871 CGDDTDIEFDEP
+871 CDTPIDVEIGSVDTEVDINSLCEGREGEGLTVEVTTSGEYDDAQLFYSITDTDRDENKLS
-883 AVGGDIN
+883 GGISSSPL
-890 GICASNPDEHFTATV
+890 I
-905 TAKDAGK
+905 
-912 VVYTITDIDREN
+912 IDFKG
-924 EVSSGTLIN
+924 SG
-933 PADGGVFEKE
+933 
-943 IALNDPELG
+943 LG
-952 LLDEDGVPVYGRY
+952 YGRY
-965 EFKVVVPEK
+965 ALSVSDRAN
-974 PLLAP
+974 PLLSP
-979 ARKTFTIHA
+979 VRKTFTIHA

-1000 DNDAQAE
+1000 DSDAQAE

-1050 ILGVYNGETSTK
+1050 ILGVYNGETGTE

-1162 KVESGNISNGDV
+1162 KVESGNISNGGDV
-1174 TDKHETVN
+1174 TGQTTPVN
-1182 YDETRWTPPFNA
+1182 YDETRWTPPFNG
-1194 LAQKYGV
+1194 LTQEYGV
-1201 EILGEDAL
+1201 EIPAGAYSLGEEAS
-1209 IELYNPADDD
+1209 IELYNPVGDD
-1219 HTSYTPGGFSLKGDA
+1219 HTSYTPGGFSLKADA

-1374 KAGTSCPITF
+1374 KAGTSCKITF

-1403 SCAAETDADR
+1403 SRTAETDADR

-1421 DVESSAVVRFSTGA
+1421 DVESSAVVRFSAGA

-1446 LLVDNEVRPRVQVFT
+1446 LLVDNEVRPSVQVFT

-1486 GGEPLTLSLDGDTGW
+1486 GGEPLTLSLDGGTGW

-1561 TVASADGTALAAC
+1561 TVASADGTALASC